1 MSLRLRLLL
10 AVTLVI
16 VVHTGVQIVFLAQN
30 ARDSARI
37 AQQVQ
42 GEWVGKSLANTLIN
56 PFVANDL
63 ATVQSTVELLFSEK
77 AFLKLAV
84 SDDRGRTIIDLRPS
98 AGKIETQSPVWF
110 TEFLDIAVEPSIQI
124 IDIGGVAYGKIEIII
139 SPDFIV
145 NQVWREAQTVA
156 WVALV
161 EVTLLSL
168 LLWLLM
174 EIGLRPLQQLSL
186 IVQRIG
192 AGEFGTH
199 MAHAGSREF
208 RELIFV
214 VNDMS
219 QKLQALYQERKQA
232 EENIL
237 KLNQELE
244 NRVIRRTHELASA
257 NEKLEYQSLHD
268 ALTNIPNRTLLS
280 DRLLQAILAA
290 KRENKSVALMM
301 MDLDRFKE
309 INDTMGHHS
318 GDLVLQAVA
327 SRLRGALRQSD
338 TAARLGGDEFAVVLP
353 GISDKE
359 TAVMLAQ
366 KILQAVQAPLILE
379 GRSMDI
385 GMSIGIALYPAQGED
400 AGALMQRA
408 DMAMY
413 AAKRSKSGY
422 AFYDAEAD
430 SYCLDR
436 LALKGELRHAITHNE
451 LVLYY
456 QPKIDFSSGQI
467 SGVEA
472 LVRWQHPKHGLMLPD
487 DFIPLAEAT
496 GLIKPLT
503 VWVLHQALQQC
514 GEWHRRGL
522 PITMA
527 VNISATSLLNLQ
539 LPEIVAE
546 ALEETATEPAWLE
559 LEITETTVMKE
570 PALAIDVINKL
581 NNMGVRLAI
590 DDFGT
595 GYSSMAY
602 LQKLLVAKI
611 KIDKSFVRH
620 MDSNKNNAIIV
631 RSLIGLGH
639 NLGLRV
645 VAEGVESQDIWNQL
659 KALGCDY
666 AQGYCMG
673 RPIPQEKM
681 WDWLAQSPWGIN
693 LKELEESR
701 ET

>member
-1 MSLRLRLLL
+1 MSLRLRLFL

-16 VVHTGVQIVFLAQN
+16 VVHTGLRIVLLAQN
-30 ARDSARI
+30 ARDSARV

-42 GEWVGKSLANTLIN
+42 GEWVGKSLANTLTN
-56 PFVANDL
+56 PLVTNDL

-84 SDDRGRTIIDLRPS
+84 LDDRGRTIIDLRPR
-98 AGKIETQSPVWF
+98 AGKIETKSPAWF
-110 TEFLDIAVEPSIQI
+110 TAFLDIAAEPSFQT

-139 SPDFIV
+139 SSDSIV
-145 NQVWREAQTVA
+145 EQVWREAQTVA
-156 WVALV
+156 WVAIV

-168 LLWLLM
+168 LLWALM
-174 EIGLRPLQQLSL
+174 EAGLRPLQRLSMT
-186 IVQRIG
+186 VQRIG
-192 AGEFGTH
+192 AGDFGAH
-199 MAHAGSREF
+199 MAHTGSREF

-219 QKLQALYQERKQA
+219 QKLQALYKERKHA

-237 KLNQELE
+237 KLNQDLE
-244 NRVIRRTHELASA
+244 HRVNLRTSELAAA
-257 NEKLEYQSLHD
+257 NEELAYQALHD
-268 ALTNIPNRTLLS
+268 FLTDIPNRTLLS
-280 DRLLQAILAA
+280 DRLQQAILAA
-290 KRENKSVALMM
+290 KRENQSVALMM

-327 SRLRGALRQSD
+327 SRLRSTLRQSD

-353 GISDKE
+353 GIHDKE
-359 TAVMLAQ
+359 TAVLLAQ

-379 GRSMDI
+379 GRSIDI
-385 GMSIGIALYPAQGED
+385 GMSLGIALYPDQGED
-400 AGALMQRA
+400 AGMLMQRA

-430 SYCLDR
+430 RYSLDR
-436 LALKGELRHAITHNE
+436 LALKGELRHAISHDE

-456 QPKIDFSSGQI
+456 QPKIDFSSDRI

-503 VWVLHQALQQC
+503 AWVLHQALRQC
-514 GEWHRRGL
+514 AEWHCRGL
-522 PITMA
+522 SVTMA
-527 VNISATSLLNLQ
+527 VNISATSLLDLQ
-539 LPEIVAE
+539 LPEIVAQ
-546 ALEETATEPAWLE
+546 ALKETGTVPAWLE
-559 LEITETTVMKE
+559 LEITETAVMKE
-570 PALAIDVINKL
+570 PALAIDAINKL
-581 NNMGVRLAI
+581 NNMGIRLAI

-602 LQKLLVAKI
+602 LQKLLVTQI
-611 KIDKSFVRH
+611 KIDKSFV
-620 MDSNKNNAIIV
+620 MQMNSNENDAIIV

-639 NLGLRV
+639 SLGLMV
-645 VAEGVESQDIWNQL
+645 VAEGVESKEVWDQL

-681 WDWLAQSPWGIN
+681 WDWLAQSPWGLN
-693 LKELEESR
+693 PEDHSGPK
-701 ET
+701 